1 MENKGARSGVAQF
14 THNTMR
20 IVVGFLFWLHGLAR
34 SSSECSGREEPVELI
49 SRLGAAGLPVVPA
62 FVCLIPAALLIL
74 RGARDANAWR
84 LHLHPG
90 FWYGTVTQGALLYW
104 AGGGVVGVWAQH
116 NQSMSPRQVRPAQ
129 GPHTR
134 HAQTKGDP
142 NGLPFFHAYDPR
154 K

>member
-20 IVVGFLFWLHGLAR
+20 IVVGFLFWLHGL
-34 SSSECSGREEPVELI
+34 EKLFGMFGREEPVELI

-104 AGGGVVGVWAQH
+104 LAVALWEYGRSTIRACH
-116 NQSMSPRQVRPAQ
+116 LD
-129 GPHTR
+129 
-134 HAQTKGDP
+134 K
-142 NGLPFFHAYDPR
+142 
-154 K
+154 